1 MELLCP
7 REKSTG
13 QATIII
19 LAMADAMVVCM
30 VGGFTVQ
37 VIELKVQV
45 RLGGIEAEQTNELVV
60 VQHGTR

>member
-1 MELLCP
+1 
-7 REKSTG
+7 
-13 QATIII
+13 
-19 LAMADAMVVCM
+19 MADAMVVFM
-30 VGGFTVQ
+30 GGGFTVQ

>member
-19 LAMADAMVVCM
+19 ILAMADAMVVFM
-30 VGGFTVQ
+30 GGFTVQ